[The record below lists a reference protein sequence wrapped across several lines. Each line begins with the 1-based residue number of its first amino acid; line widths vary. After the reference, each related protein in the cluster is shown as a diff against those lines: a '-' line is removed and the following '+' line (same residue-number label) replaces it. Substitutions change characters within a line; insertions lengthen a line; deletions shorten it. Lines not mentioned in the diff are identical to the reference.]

1 MAKIRLLTYL
11 ILILSFTSSGKT
23 QEGIRFAEITDF
35 EGTVEMQREGE
46 KYWVPAEK
54 GMVLNEGDLL
64 RTKGGSTAT
73 VDVTG
78 ITGEEITL
86 EVQESS
92 QIMIAE
98 LIREQEKKLHKTLI
112 DLAIGK
118 VLIRAKELKSEESEF
133 EIKTPTSI
141 IGIRGTTF
149 DVEVEAIE

>member
-1 MAKIRLLTYL
+1 MVKIRVLTSL
-11 ILILSFTSSGKT
+11 ILLLSFTSSGIA
-23 QEGIRFAEITDF
+23 QEGMRFAEIIGF
-35 EGTVEMQREGE
+35 EGTVEIQREGE

-98 LIREQEKKLHKTLI
+98 LIREQKKKSHKTLI

-141 IGIRGTTF
+141 VGIRGTTF